1 MATNFLYYAGTSGNT
16 GLLVATPVTLVS
28 TEMVSLG
35 TSAVAIGA
43 TTFTSS
49 YTGQGIL
56 ADLFLTFSTSIS
68 APTPGANFAVWFLT
82 SPDGGTTFESSVT
95 FNPVPN
101 RSPDALIPISTI
113 AINSSSVFRS
123 QGIVRVPALEF
134 KVAIQNNLGT
144 TFSSTTVANPTLK
157 LAPYAI
163 QY

>member
-1 MATNFLYYAGTSGNT
+1 MATNFLYYSGNT
-16 GLLVATPVTLVS
+16 PFNGLLTTAVTLVS

-35 TSAVAIGA
+35 TSAVVVGA

-56 ADLFLTFSTSIS
+56 ADLFLQFGSSVS

-82 SPDGGTTFESSVT
+82 SPDGGTTFEST
-95 FNPVPN
+95 QGFNPGPP

-113 AINSSSVFRS
+113 AIPSSTVFRS
-123 QGIVRVPALEF
+123 LGMVRVPALEF
-134 KVAIQNNLGT
+134 KVAVQNNLGT
-144 TFSSTTVANPTLK
+144 TFSSSTAANPTLK
-157 LAPYAI
+157 LAPYAV